1 MSIYTSRNRTSPKAR
16 RNTDKAPTPPQRAVR
31 NVSGTDD
38 RNGTETGATV
48 QSDTTSRDHAP
59 SPKQTRAPSH
69 PLQDL
74 TDDLHGRSRYPITSG
89 GFGDIWKCDL
99 VKPDMTV
106 QVAVKTIRAFES
118 DDEVLMRK
126 NSRRVRRELKV
137 WGRLKHDTILPLWG
151 VATDFGPYP
160 AMICPWAENGALTG
174 YLEREESS
182 LSSHDKFSLLND
194 IALGLQYLHSK
205 SVVHGDLTGS
215 NVLIY
220 SNGRA
225 CLADFGLSTIILEFV
240 GTSYFT
246 SSIRGNVRWVA
257 AELCEVSEDDELSL
271 STECDIYSFGSITL
285 QVLTCK
291 VPYHNV
297 KKDIAVLGQV
307 IKGIKPEPPEESQ
320 IAPGHWEFMQRCWLP
335 RASRPSV
342 AEIVTFVACE
352 RQSVSS

>member
-1 MSIYTSRNRTSPKAR
+1 MVNR
-16 RNTDKAPTPPQRAVR
+16 PQ
-31 NVSGTDD
+31 
-38 RNGTETGATV
+38 
-48 QSDTTSRDHAP
+48 
-59 SPKQTRAPSH
+59 
-69 PLQDL
+69 
-74 TDDLHGRSRYPITSG
+74 
-89 GFGDIWKCDL
+89 
-99 VKPDMTV
+99 
-106 QVAVKTIRAFES
+106 
-118 DDEVLMRK
+118 
-126 NSRRVRRELKV
+126 RVRRELKV

-174 YLEREESS
+174 YLERQESS

-194 IALGLQYLHSK
+194 IALGLQYRNSMKVFITHVPNLQ
-205 SVVHGDLTGS
+205 S

-220 SNGRA
+220 GDGRA

-271 STECDIYSFGSITL
+271 SPECDIYSFGSITL

-297 KKDIAVLGQV
+297 KKDFAVLGQV
-307 IKGIKPEPPEESQ
+307 IKGIKPEPPKESQ
-320 IAPGHWEFMQRCWLP
+320 IMPGHWEFMQRCWLP

-342 AEIVTFVACE
+342 AEIVTFIACE
-352 RQSVSS
+352 RQSVTS